1 MAIYSGRSRGSVKS
15 IMIEEVRF
23 HILLGQMIRERR
35 EQLGLTQE
43 QVAKA
48 LALSR
53 TSIVN
58 IEKGRQRIIAFQLV
72 SLAGALR
79 CEVADLLPPAA
90 PPREEELRRLLL
102 GERPSVVDWVTSQLS
117 VVCEEKK

>member
-1 MAIYSGRSRGSVKS
+1 MLEDDSVDPV
-15 IMIEEVRF
+15 IGEVRF
-23 HILLGQMIRERR
+23 HGLLGQAIRTRR

-58 IEKGRQRIIAFQLV
+58 IEKGRQRLIVFQLV
-72 SLAGALR
+72 RLASALR
-79 CEVADLLPPAA
+79 CEVVDLLPSVQLPD
-90 PPREEELRRLLL
+90 EDELRRLLT
-102 GERPSVVDWVTSQLS
+102 GQRPSIVEWVTSQLTN
-117 VVCEEKK
+117 VCEDDSK